1 MWATHIASRAELEG
15 MWKACRAPLGPCCG
29 GLNPPRTFFETSAS
43 SPWCLYTATTASL
56 AKLLPLVAFG
66 RPIAAHLV
74 VPKY

>member
-1 MWATHIASRAELEG
+1 MEGLQSPPWALL
-15 MWKACRAPLGPCCG
+15 W